1 MQKSQRAGKRA
12 GKIAGLMVILLL
24 IILIPTWAVGHW
36 ISGTYPTVADSG
48 ETTSENVSPGSDE
61 GVDNEVDAG
70 SGHSMGSHHST
81 GSHHAMG
88 PSDSVETASDPDRDE
103 VNVPTTD
110 NVSSQELESMKA
122 DVAAMK
128 MAANKSNAE
137 LVAIRQQLSSVSAER
152 DRLNSQLKTQA
163 ELDTNRPQTAS
174 AEQVQAWNA
183 QKEKLQSE
191 INQQRQQIDEQSLQI
206 ASLEKQL
213 KAANTPPAAAVAPTV
228 AGGPGAPVPAA
239 GVAVEN
245 PPGPTAK
252 RAWTAITGQAVEATF
267 VGLEGSTVLLKSK
280 GRVFRVPLEKLA
292 EADRAIA
299 VELSQK

>member
-24 IILIPTWAVGHW
+24 IILVPTWAVGHW
-36 ISGTYPTVADSG
+36 ISGTYPAVADSG
-48 ETTSENVSPGSDE
+48 ETTNNKNLSSVSDE
-61 GVDNEVDAG
+61 VTNEVDAG
-70 SGHSMGSHHST
+70 HAMGAHHPAGSHHS
-81 GSHHAMG
+81 MG
-88 PSDSVETASDPDRDE
+88 HSDSADSASDPDRDE
-103 VNVPTTD
+103 ANVPTD
-110 NVSSQELESMKA
+110 NDSSQELESMKA

-128 MAANKSNAE
+128 MAASKSDAA

-152 DRLNSQLKTQA
+152 DRLNGQLKAQA
-163 ELDTNRPQTAS
+163 ELNANRPQTAS
-174 AEQVQAWNA
+174 PEQVQAWGQ
-183 QKEKLQSE
+183 QKEKLQSQ
-191 INQQRQQIDEQSLQI
+191 INKQTQQIGKQRMQI

-213 KAANTPPAAAVAPTV
+213 KAANAPSAAVAPTV
-228 AGGPGAPVPAA
+228 AGGPVPVPAA